1 VTDSTTDAL
10 DTLDAAIPA
19 LDAIQD
25 ATVSR
30 QLTAAEVL
38 RVRAIRAALLER
50 LHDIGCALPPYV
62 APGVPADDDD
72 EDTSDPDTVPDPVVV
87 PFGNPTR
94 RFQPL
99 SSSDLPTVC
108 PAWDW

>member
-1 VTDSTTDAL
+1 MTDAL
-10 DTLDAAIPA
+10 DAIDTLDAAIPA
-19 LDAIQD
+19 LDAIRD

-62 APGVPADDDD
+62 APSVPVDD
-72 EDTSDPDTVPDPVVV
+72 EDTSDPDTAPDPVVV
-87 PFGNPTR
+87 HLRNPTR
-94 RFQPL
+94 RFKPL
-99 SSSDLPTVC
+99 RSSDLPTVC